1 MKKKCLFYIHNF
13 LESHH
18 YAIMSFLDYMNDY
31 ADFTICAKAF
41 YENHLSLY
49 NKFSNKIFLNNLTVY
64 EDFWR
69 SFDIVHIIF
78 DGLPSLGI
86 AAIAKMYDIPYIIS
100 FHGGYDTNSKIYN
113 PEIRIKLPEIIN
125 FSKRTTVIC
134 NKDKNKLCKLQCSK
148 RRIEIIPPTIDE
160 RFIDSD
166 INPEINKNITL
177 VGRIIPKKGVD
188 IAIKAL
194 KYLPEDYKLYII
206 GDGEKKNDLQSLA
219 TELKLEHR
227 IFWLGELP
235 LEKTIEILK
244 KNFILWHPARKDN
257 KGNAEGIP
265 QIILYAMAL
274 GKYIITTNTGSI
286 NSVIKN
292 KKNGIFFKVEDPKSL
307 AKNTLKY
314 DNYKYDKIRFSAQ
327 NNSKH
332 FYAHTQH
339 NTWKNIYN

>member
-1 MKKKCLFYIHNF
+1 MKKKSLFYIHNF
-13 LESHH
+13 LESNH
-18 YAIMSFLDYMNDY
+18 YAIMNFLDYMNDY
-31 ADFTICAKAF
+31 IDFTICAKNF
-41 YENHLSLY
+41 YKNHLSLY
-49 NKFSNKIFLNNLTVY
+49 NKFSNKIFLNNLTVS
-64 EDFWR
+64 EEFWR
-69 SFDIVHIIF
+69 SFDMIHIIF
-78 DGLPSLGI
+78 DGLPSLSIAGI
-86 AAIAKMYDIPYIIS
+86 AKIYDIPYIIT

-113 PEIRIKLPEIIN
+113 HEISLKLPEIIN
-125 FSKRTTVIC
+125 ASKYTTVVC
-134 NKDKNKLCKLQCSK
+134 NKDKNKLYHLHCSK
-148 RRIEIIPPTIDE
+148 KRIKVIPPTIDE

-177 VGRIIPKKGVD
+177 VGRLIPKKGVD

-219 TELKLEHR
+219 TELKLEQR

-235 LEKTIEILK
+235 LENTIAILK

-286 NSVIKN
+286 NSVIRN
-292 KKNGIFFKVEDPKSL
+292 KKNGVFFKIENPKSL
-307 AKNTLKY
+307 AQITLKY
-314 DNYKYDKIRFSAQ
+314 NNSKYDKLRFFAQ
-327 NNSKH
+327 NDSKY
-332 FYAHTQH
+332 FYKLTQYDL
-339 NTWKNIYN
+339 WKDLYN